1 MWVDPAAGSEFRLLH
16 LRSRV
21 ARAPRTIA
29 TVLYLVV
36 HAACTDVT
44 GGAVELSWRL
54 RPGSGTSTTQPLI
67 NCDTGFP
74 GTGPVTG
81 VLLSWNVEGKLGSV
95 TFNCD
100 ANHGVTRFVVP
111 PGTALL
117 SVSPVCASGPA
128 APDTYIAPAPEQRT
142 VNVGDT
148 VSLGAVELVLQV
160 TACSPAQPCIC
171 Q

>member
-1 MWVDPAAGSEFRLLH
+1 MWADC
-16 LRSRV
+16 RV
-21 ARAPRTIA
+21 ARAPRMIA
-29 TVLYLVV
+29 TALYLLV
-36 HAACTDVT
+36 HAGCTDVT

-54 RPGSGTSTTQPLI
+54 RPASGTSTTQPFIDCTSGL
-67 NCDTGFP
+67 P

-81 VLLSWNVEGKLGSV
+81 VLLTWNVEGTRGSV
-95 TFNCD
+95 TFDCN
-100 ANHGVTRFVVP
+100 AGHGVTRFVLP

-117 SVSPVCASGPA
+117 SVAPVCASGPA
-128 APDTYIAPAPEQRT
+128 TPDTYIAPAPEQRT

-160 TACSPAQPCIC
+160 SGCSPAQPCIC

>member
-1 MWVDPAAGSEFRLLH
+1 MWVR
-16 LRSRV
+16 RCV

-54 RPGSGTSTTQPLI
+54 RPASGSSTTQPFIDCTSGL
-67 NCDTGFP
+67 P

-81 VLLSWNVEGKLGSV
+81 VLLTWDVDGKPGSV
-95 TFNCD
+95 TFDCN
-100 ANHGVTRFVVP
+100 ANHGVTRFVLP
-111 PGTALL
+111 PGNALL
-117 SVSPVCASGPA
+117 SVAPVCASGPA
-128 APDTYIAPAPEQRT
+128 APGTYIAPAPEQRT

-160 TACSPAQPCIC
+160 SSCSVTQPCIC

>member
-1 MWVDPAAGSEFRLLH
+1 MWDP
-16 LRSRV
+16 RV
-21 ARAPRTIA
+21 ARTPRIIA
-29 TVLYLVV
+29 TALYLLV

-54 RPGSGTSTTQPLI
+54 RPASGTSTTQPFIGCTSDL
-67 NCDTGFP
+67 P

-81 VLLSWNVEGKLGSV
+81 VLLAWNVEGAVGSE
-95 TFNCD
+95 TFDCNR
-100 ANHGVTRFVVP
+100 NHGITRFVLP
-111 PGTALL
+111 PGNALL

-128 APDTYIAPAPEQRT
+128 SADTYIAPAPEQRT

-160 TACSPAQPCIC
+160 SNCTPAQPCIC

>member
-1 MWVDPAAGSEFRLLH
+1 MSDLL
-16 LRSRV
+16 V
-21 ARAPRTIA
+21 ARAPRFVA
-29 TVLYLVV
+29 TGLYLLV

-54 RPGSGTSTTQPLI
+54 RPASGASTTQPFIDCTSGL
-67 NCDTGFP
+67 P

-81 VLLSWNVEGKLGSV
+81 VLLAWSGDATPGSV
-95 TFNCD
+95 TFDCN
-100 ANHGVTRFVVP
+100 AGHGVTRFVLP
-111 PGTALL
+111 PGNALL
-117 SVSPVCASGPA
+117 RVSPVCATGPA
-128 APDTYIAPAPEQRT
+128 SPDTYIAPAPEQRT

-160 TACSPAQPCIC
+160 TGCSPAQPCIC

>member
-1 MWVDPAAGSEFRLLH
+1 MWVRP
-16 LRSRV
+16 RV

-29 TVLYLVV
+29 TVLYLLV

-54 RPGSGTSTTQPLI
+54 RPASGAPTTQPLI
-67 NCDTGFP
+67 DCTSGLP

-81 VLLSWNVEGKLGSV
+81 VLLTWSVEGTPGSV
-95 TFNCD
+95 TFDCN
-100 ANHGVTRFVVP
+100 AQHGVTRFVVP

-128 APDTYIAPAPEQRT
+128 SPDTYIAPAPEQRT

-160 TACSPAQPCIC
+160 NACSATQPCIC